1 MANSSRFSRSTSLLI
16 GTAVLLITLG
26 VGLGYFAA
34 TQQPPAPLAT
44 AETVT
49 WYPVEQTEFVDA
61 RSAELTI
68 TLGQPQSLRASTS
81 GLITRSRC
89 RPGATIRSG
98 HSTFSIDGRPLLNL
112 ATRTPLWRPIVRG
125 TSGADVAA
133 LHKELTRLGHSIS
146 GSRATSATFAAMS
159 AVAKDAGVPF
169 AGLTIDP
176 ANILWLPSRSAVAM
190 SCLATVGD
198 HVDPATELAQLPQ
211 SVSSAKLSSIPT
223 NLAAGRRVFTTNGLQ
238 LEMTTAGQV
247 APTDL
252 PRLAKSQQ
260 WSAVATDNVATANGT
275 FQLATSIPV
284 YAVPPAALGDV
295 SGSATC
301 VVTPEGS
308 KNVSI
313 VGSELGVT
321 YLDANVGAI
330 AEVSVDP
337 DRSRQCS

>member
-1 MANSSRFSRSTSLLI
+1 MANSARFNRSTSLLI
-16 GTAVLLITLG
+16 GAAVLLTTLG

-34 TQQPPAPLAT
+34 AQQPPAPLAT
-44 AETVT
+44 AATVM
-49 WYPVEQTEFVDA
+49 WYPVEQTDFIDA

-68 TLGQPQSLRASTS
+68 TLGQPRSLRTATS
-81 GLITRSRC
+81 GLVTKSRC

-112 ATRTPLWRPIVRG
+112 ATKAPLWRPISRG

-133 LHKELTRLGHSIS
+133 LHKELTRLGHPAS
-146 GSRATSATFAAMS
+146 GSLATSATFAAMS

-169 AGLTIDP
+169 AGRTIDP
-176 ANILWLPSRSAVAM
+176 ADIVWLPSRSAVAM

-198 HVDPATELAQLPQ
+198 QVDPTTELAQLPQ
-211 SVSSAKLSSIPT
+211 SVISAKLSNIPT
-223 NLAAGRRVFTTNGLQ
+223 NLATGRRVFTTNGLQ
-238 LEMTTAGQV
+238 LDMTTAGQV
-247 APTDL
+247 TSEDL
-252 PRLAKSQQ
+252 PLLARSQQ
-260 WSAVATDNVATANGT
+260 WSAVATDNVATTNGT
-275 FQLATSIPV
+275 FRLATSIPV
-284 YAVPPAALGDV
+284 YAVPPTALGDV
-295 SGSATC
+295 NGAATC

-321 YLDANVGAI
+321 YLDADVGTI

-337 DRSRQCS
+337 NRSRQCS